1 MSRFLRWDKLFD
13 KAHLTFIFVI
23 VFILL
28 YVIYNRECDLSRNR
42 RMDRAARLLVY
53 QGEAEGPVSAE
64 APPWQ
69 GVKMLVAA

>member
-28 YVIYNRECDLSRNR
+28 YVIYNRECELSRNR